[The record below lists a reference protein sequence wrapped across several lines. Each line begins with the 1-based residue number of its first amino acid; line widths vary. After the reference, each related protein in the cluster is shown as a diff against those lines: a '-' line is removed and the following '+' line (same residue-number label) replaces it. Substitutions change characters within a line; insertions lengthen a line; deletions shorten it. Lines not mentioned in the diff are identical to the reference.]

1 MITAII
7 LAAGSA
13 RRMGR
18 QKLLLPYRGATLIE
32 HIVGEVLQSGVEAC
46 LVVTGCDSEYVGP
59 LVSVK
64 GARQVHN
71 PHHQT
76 GGMLSSVRQGLTEAS
91 DATTAFMV
99 FLGDQPGIS
108 SGFIRVFLD
117 FVESHSTRICVPMFQ
132 GKRGH
137 PLYFKSDYKADV
149 MQRYDDIGLKG
160 LLRDHEQDVTQW
172 SCEDPNILVD
182 LDTPE
187 DYTKWMSKHSNLGQ

>member
-1 MITAII
+1 MITALI

-32 HIVGEVLQSGVEAC
+32 HIVCEVMGSGVGEC
-46 LVVTGCDSEYVGP
+46 LVVTGCDHERVEP
-59 LVSVK
+59 LVAAK
-64 GARQVHN
+64 GARPAHN
-71 PHHQT
+71 PHHLT
-76 GGMLSSVRQGLTEAS
+76 GGMLSSVRQGLMEAS

-99 FLGDQPGIS
+99 FLGDQPGVS
-108 SGFIRVFLD
+108 ARFIRIFMD
-117 FVESHSTRICVPMFQ
+117 HIESHSPNICVPVFN

-137 PLYFKSDYKADV
+137 PLYFKSYYKTDV

-160 LLRDHEQDVTQW
+160 LLREHKQDVKEW
-172 SCEDPNILVD
+172 SCDDPNILVD

-187 DYTKWMSKHSNLGQ
+187 DYAKWKAKF